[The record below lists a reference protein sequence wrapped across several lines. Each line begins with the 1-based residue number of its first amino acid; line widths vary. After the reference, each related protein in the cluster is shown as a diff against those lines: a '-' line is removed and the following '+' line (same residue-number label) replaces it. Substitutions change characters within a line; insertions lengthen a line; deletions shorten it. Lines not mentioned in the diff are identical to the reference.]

1 MSIPKILIVEDEA
14 TIRKELEWLVGK
26 RPEFIL
32 LESAVCIE
40 DAVKKIN
47 KLKPDLIL
55 MDIQLPDGT
64 AFEILNQVKDIKFSV
79 IFITAFN
86 HFAIK
91 AIKHGAI
98 DYLLK
103 PIDEAELYEA
113 LDNYNNDHSFYTS
126 KQLEII
132 NEYQKSIKQ
141 QNSRICISTLE
152 SIEFFK
158 ITDIIY
164 LSGECSYTHFYLQGG
179 NKIISSKPLKFYE
192 ELLPTEHFIKCH
204 QSHIVNTSSIVRYL
218 KSGFI
223 VVNNG
228 VEIPVSTRRKETVV
242 RLLSQL

>member
-1 MSIPKILIVEDEA
+1 MV
-14 TIRKELEWLVGK
+14 VGK

-164 LSGECSYTHFYLQGG
+164 LSGDGSYHPFL
-179 NKIISSKPLKFYE
+179 F
-192 ELLPTEHFIKCH
+192 
-204 QSHIVNTSSIVRYL
+204 
-218 KSGFI
+218 
-223 VVNNG
+223 
-228 VEIPVSTRRKETVV
+228 TRRQQNY
-242 RLLSQL
+242 QLKTL

>member
-64 AFEILNQVKDIKFSV
+64 AFEILNQCKGYQ
-79 IFITAFN
+79 IFCDFYHRFN

-164 LSGECSYTHFYLQGG
+164 LSGDGSYTHFYLQGG

-192 ELLPTEHFIKCH
+192 ELLPTEHFLNVINPI
-204 QSHIVNTSSIVRYL
+204 S
-218 KSGFI
+218 
-223 VVNNG
+223 
-228 VEIPVSTRRKETVV
+228 
-242 RLLSQL
+242 